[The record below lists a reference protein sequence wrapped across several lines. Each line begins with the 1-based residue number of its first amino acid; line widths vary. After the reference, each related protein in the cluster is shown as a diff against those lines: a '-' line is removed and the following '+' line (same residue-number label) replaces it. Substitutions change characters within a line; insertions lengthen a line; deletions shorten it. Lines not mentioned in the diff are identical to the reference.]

1 MTCHDQTMRVFLSFC
16 IAAVCVASNQNAEF
30 SDPSCK
36 PSESNRSVTQSA
48 LLACSVVLQPTGAL
62 EWIIDLQQVRLR
74 DILDV
79 SLVDAVEL
87 PAHRDLTLA
96 ELVRQCWPSPTQ
108 SVRAFLSYADQ
119 QSHSQ
124 LCASA
129 SVAAADALYSPLLG
143 LVRVASSVHSLP
155 VLALAMA
162 ASILPHVTVAA
173 VLVCF
178 APAAMFVAPAWSL
191 AVMFFAFIDLYH
203 TTLRVVAAFRSST
216 NRIITFFLRRLFVR
230 IGLALAV
237 AFIDSA
243 AMLVSTCT
251 LASVFK
257 HFDFATAILH
267 CNTFFCSN
275 RCAPYCYDSVC
286 LQYCLL
292 YTSPSPRD

>member
-1 MTCHDQTMRVFLSFC
+1 MRVFLYFC
-16 IAAVCVASNQNAEF
+16 IAAVCAASHQNAEF
-30 SDPSCK
+30 SDSSCK
-36 PSESNRSVTQSA
+36 PPEYNRSVTQSA
-48 LLACSVVLQPTGAL
+48 LLACSAMLQPTGAL

-74 DILDV
+74 DVLDV

-87 PAHRDLTLA
+87 PAHRGLTLA
-96 ELVRQCWPSPTQ
+96 ELVRQCWPSPTLPY
-108 SVRAFLSYADQ
+108 RAFLSDSDQ

-143 LVRVASSVHSLP
+143 LIRVVLSVHSLP

-178 APAAMFVAPAWSL
+178 APAAIFVAPAWSM

-237 AFIDSA
+237 AFIDA
-243 AMLVSTCT
+243 AALLVSTCT
-251 LASVFK
+251 LAV
-257 HFDFATAILH
+257 
-267 CNTFFCSN
+267 
-275 RCAPYCYDSVC
+275 V
-286 LQYCLL
+286 
-292 YTSPSPRD
+292 

>member
-1 MTCHDQTMRVFLSFC
+1 MRVLLAFC
-16 IAAVCVASNQNAEF
+16 ITAVCVASHQNAES

-36 PSESNRSVTQSA
+36 PSDSNRSVTQSA
-48 LLACSVVLQPTGAL
+48 LLACSAVLQPTGAL
-62 EWIIDLQQVRLR
+62 EWIIDLQRARLR
-74 DILDV
+74 DVLDV

-87 PAHRDLTLA
+87 PAYRGITLA

-143 LVRVASSVHSLP
+143 LTRVALSVHSLP
-155 VLALAMA
+155 VLTIAMA
-162 ASILPHVTVAA
+162 ASILPHLTVAA

-230 IGLALAV
+230 VGMALAV
-237 AFIDSA
+237 ALIDSVA
-243 AMLVSTCT
+243 ILVSTCM
-251 LASVFK
+251 LVIAFK
-257 HFDFATAILH
+257 YFDSATAILH
-267 CNTFFCSN
+267 CNTFHLQQ
-275 RCAPYCYDSVC
+275 PVC
-286 LQYCLL
+286 
-292 YTSPSPRD
+292 P

>member
-1 MTCHDQTMRVFLSFC
+1 MRVLLAFC
-16 IAAVCVASNQNAEF
+16 ITAVCVASHQNAES
-30 SDPSCK
+30 SDLSCK
-36 PSESNRSVTQSA
+36 PSDSNRSITQSA
-48 LLACSVVLQPTGAL
+48 LLACSAVLQPTGAL
-62 EWIIDLQQVRLR
+62 EWIIDLQRVRLR
-74 DILDV
+74 DVLDV

-87 PAHRDLTLA
+87 PAYRGITLA

-143 LVRVASSVHSLP
+143 LTRLALSVHSLP
-155 VLALAMA
+155 VLPIAMA
-162 ASILPHVTVAA
+162 ASILPHLTVAA

-230 IGLALAV
+230 IGMALAV
-237 AFIDSA
+237 ALIDSA
-243 AMLVSTCT
+243 AMLVSTCM
-251 LASVFK
+251 LVIAFK
-257 HFDFATAILH
+257 HFDSATAILH
-267 CNTFFCSN
+267 CNTFHLQQ
-275 RCAPYCYDSVC
+275 PVC
-286 LQYCLL
+286 
-292 YTSPSPRD
+292 P